1 MMSKLKNNNP
11 NATAALSQMPSLH
24 QFYSHSFNIKDQKE
38 AEKHI
43 KEHITAKAEQAVG
56 GERNNVKSEI
66 IDLKSRD
73 KEEQKKIDKER
84 KLLNKQD
91 TTTQKPEE
99 ASLMPSSLRQWLDY
113 FLAFICF
120 ICGGVSITASMM
132 AMYTLVTSAGIMA
145 IIENPDLAWPFCIP
159 LGLGA
164 IALEFFKR
172 TLRTSQGKRL
182 YAKIIYGMCAI
193 LMIAWIVLASKVF
206 GSMADQ
212 GFDVTALLE
221 GSGSDPL
228 MSLYTTV
235 QLFLEFFI
243 GCALFMTAGDLIA
256 KHTKMH
262 EIEDENVINQKKR
275 LDALV
280 SENHKTKKELREQEA
295 RLHEIDSAMKIYINE
310 QIMIYKSYRS
320 AQMGD

>member
-1 MMSKLKNNNP
+1 MSKFKTNTKD
-11 NATAALSQMPSLH
+11 ATAALCQMPSFH
-24 QFYSHSFNIKDQKE
+24 PFYSHSLNIKDKKE
-38 AEKHI
+38 AERHTR
-43 KEHITAKAEQAVG
+43 EYITAKAEQAVS
-56 GERNNVKSEI
+56 GERNIIKSEI
-66 IDLKSRD
+66 IDLKGRD

-91 TTTQKPEE
+91 TTIQKSEE
-99 ASLMPSSLRQWLDY
+99 TSLMPISLRQWLDY
-113 FLAFICF
+113 ILAFICF

-132 AMYTLVTSAGIMA
+132 AMYTLVLSAGIMA
-145 IIENPDLAWPFCIP
+145 IIENPDLAWPFCVP

-182 YAKIIYGMCAI
+182 YAKIIYSMCAI
-193 LMIAWIVLASKVF
+193 LMIAWIILASKVF

-212 GFDVTALLE
+212 SFDVAVLLE

-228 MSLYTTV
+228 MSIYTTV

-256 KHTKMH
+256 KYTRMQ

-275 LDALV
+275 LDTLV
-280 SENHKTKKELREQEA
+280 AENQQTKKELRDKEA
-295 RLHEIDSAMKIYINE
+295 RLQEIECAVKIYINE
-310 QIMIYKSYRS
+310 QMMIYKSYRS
-320 AQMGD
+320 AQL